1 MDAASRC
8 LSFQPGQGQPWLLL
22 RGFVAE
28 RGGSAAAGA
37 GDVPGR
43 VGTWLG
49 AAAQVQLGH
58 TVPPPCTPGLHMMAL
73 LCKVLGKR
81 EEPGAVAEPTAGWG
95 QCQAAQGVP
104 RCFLTAWH

>member
-1 MDAASRC
+1 
-8 LSFQPGQGQPWLLL
+8 
-22 RGFVAE
+22 
-28 RGGSAAAGA
+28 
-37 GDVPGR
+37 
-43 VGTWLG
+43 
-49 AAAQVQLGH
+49 
-58 TVPPPCTPGLHMMAL
+58 MMAL